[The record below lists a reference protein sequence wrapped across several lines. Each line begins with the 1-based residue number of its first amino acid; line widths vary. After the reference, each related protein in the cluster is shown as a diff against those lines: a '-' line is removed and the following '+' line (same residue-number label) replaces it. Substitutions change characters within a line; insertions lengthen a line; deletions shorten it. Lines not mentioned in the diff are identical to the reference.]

1 MPGMVNQR
9 LYSPSMPTTGAI
21 TGIYF
26 HCPLKGKKQAEISE
40 IALHF
45 NLDIWVEFTQ
55 KPLIHEGL
63 SFL

>member
-1 MPGMVNQR
+1 MHGVVNQR
-9 LYSPSMPTTGAI
+9 FYFPSMPTTGAI

-40 IALHF
+40 IVLRF
-45 NLDIWVEFTQ
+45 KLDIWVEFTQ
-55 KPLIHEGL
+55 KPVIHEGL